1 MESDSGNSNNSFVRK
16 VRLRFDRNLLIFLF
30 FLLLST
36 IFWLLNELSKN
47 SSTSITCPVKYI
59 NLPKDKVLVKELPSR
74 FELTI
79 EAPGYTLLKYKLT
92 NRLLP
97 LIFDL
102 NQYGFT
108 IMGNSSN
115 QKFFILTSRVRTGIS
130 RQLRSD
136 VQILDISPDSI
147 IFEFGEIV
155 RKSVPVV
162 PDLSIEYA
170 KQFMLTGEITIDP
183 DTIVVSGPNLIIDT
197 LQKVYTHKESFSALN
212 QSTTESISLEEIKN
226 ITYSTKKVT
235 ITIPV
240 EQFTEAIVDIPVEK
254 IHVPDS
260 LILKTFPGSVTLTCN
275 VSLSNYEKISPHQFR
290 AIVDYEEI
298 GEKLGNKLKVS
309 IVKAP
314 EYAQSI
320 RFHPVNVE
328 FIIEK

>member
-1 MESDSGNSNNSFVRK
+1 M
-16 VRLRFDRNLLIFLF
+16 F
-30 FLLLST
+30 FLLISSIL
-36 IFWLLNELSKN
+36 WLLNELSKN
-47 SSTSITCPVKYI
+47 SNTTITCPVKYI
-59 NLPKDKVLVKELPSR
+59 NLPKDKVLVRELPSR

-79 EAPGYTLLKYKLT
+79 EAPGYTLLKYKLS

-108 IMGNSSN
+108 IMGNSDN
-115 QKFFILTSRVRTGIS
+115 QKFFILTSRVRSGIA
-130 RQLRSD
+130 RQLKSD
-136 VQILDISPDSI
+136 VQILTIAPDSI

-155 RKSVPVV
+155 RKRVPVV
-162 PDLSIEYA
+162 PDLRIEYA

-183 DTIVVSGPNLIIDT
+183 DTILVSGPDLIIDT
-197 LQKVYTHKESFSALN
+197 IDRVYTRKESISGVN
-212 QSTTESISLEEIKN
+212 QSTTYSINLEEVKN
-226 ITYSTKKVT
+226 VTFSAKKVS

-240 EQFTEAIVDIPVEK
+240 EQFTEAILDIPIER

-260 LILKTFPGSVTLTCN
+260 LVLKTFPGSVTLTCN
-275 VSLSNYEKISPHQFR
+275 VSLSNYEKLTPHQFR
-290 AIVDYEEI
+290 AVVDYEAIEK
-298 GEKLGNKLKVS
+298 KLGNKLKVT

-314 EYAQSI
+314 EYVRSI

>member
-1 MESDSGNSNNSFVRK
+1 MESDSENSKNSFFKNVRIK
-16 VRLRFDRNLLIFLF
+16 LDRKLLIFLF

-47 SSTSITCPVKYI
+47 SSTTITCPVKYI

-79 EAPGYTLLKYKLT
+79 EAPGYTLLKYKLS

-108 IMGNSSN
+108 IMGNSSA
-115 QKFFILTSRVRTGIS
+115 QKFFILTSRVRSGIA

-136 VQILDISPDSI
+136 VQLLNISPDSI

-155 RKSVPVV
+155 QKRVPVV
-162 PDLSIEYA
+162 PDLSIQYA

-183 DTIVVSGPNLIIDT
+183 DTIMISGPDLIIDT
-197 LQKVYTHKESFSALN
+197 IQQVYTRKELISGVN
-212 QSTTESISLEEIKN
+212 QLTTHSINLEEIKN
-226 ITYSTKKVT
+226 VTYSTKKVT

-240 EQFTEAIVDIPVEK
+240 EQYTEALLDIPIEK
-254 IHVPDS
+254 VHVPDS

-275 VSLSNYEKISPHQFR
+275 VSLSNYEKLTPHQFR
-290 AIVDYEEI
+290 AVVDYEAIEK
-298 GEKLGNKLKVS
+298 KLGNKLKVS

-314 EYAQSI
+314 EYVRSI

>member
-1 MESDSGNSNNSFVRK
+1 MKNVWLK
-16 VRLRFDRNLLIFLF
+16 FDRKLLVFLF

-36 IFWLLNELSKN
+36 LFWLLNELSKN
-47 SSTSITCPVKYI
+47 SSTTITCPVKYT
-59 NLPKDKVLVKELPSR
+59 NLPKDMVLVKELPSR

-79 EAPGYTLLKYKLT
+79 EAPGYTLLKYKLS

-108 IMGNSSN
+108 IMGNSSA
-115 QKFFILTSRVRTGIS
+115 QKFYILTSRVRTGIA

-155 RKSVPVV
+155 HKRVPVI
-162 PDLSIEYA
+162 PDLSIEYT

-183 DTIVVSGPNLIIDT
+183 DTITVSGPNLIIDT
-197 LQKVYTHKESFSALN
+197 IQQVYTRKESISGVN
-212 QSTTESISLEEIKN
+212 QSTTQSISLDEIQN
-226 ITYSTKKVT
+226 VTYSVKKVT

-240 EQFTEAIVDIPVEK
+240 EQFTEAVIEIPIEK
-254 IHVPDS
+254 VHVPDS

-275 VSLSNYEKISPHQFR
+275 VSLSNYEKISPHLFR
-290 AIVDYEEI
+290 AVVDYEEL
-298 GEKLGNKLKVS
+298 GKKLGNKLKVS

-314 EYAQSI
+314 EYVQSI

>member
-1 MESDSGNSNNSFVRK
+1 VESDSVNSNNSFFNKGRIK
-16 VRLRFDRNLLIFLF
+16 FDRKLLVFLF
-30 FLLLST
+30 FLFLST

-47 SSTSITCPVKYI
+47 STTTIAYPVKYT

-79 EAPGYTLLKYKLT
+79 EAPGYTLLKYKVS

-108 IMGNSSN
+108 IMGGSSS
-115 QKFFILTSRVRTGIS
+115 QKFFILTSRVRTGIA

-136 VQILDISPDSI
+136 VQILNISPDSL

-155 RKSVPVV
+155 QKRVPVV
-162 PDLSIEYA
+162 PDLSIELA
-170 KQFMLTGEITIDP
+170 KQYMVAGEITIDP
-183 DTIVVSGPNLIIDT
+183 DTIMVSGPDLIIDT
-197 LQKVYTHKESFSALN
+197 IQQVFTRKEALTGVN
-212 QSTTESISLEEIKN
+212 QSTTHSINLEAIKN
-226 ITYSTKKVT
+226 VTYSEKKVT

-240 EQFTEAIVDIPVEK
+240 EQFTEAVLDIPIEK
-254 IHVPDS
+254 VHVPDS
-260 LILKTFPGSVTLTCN
+260 LILKTFPGTVTLTCK
-275 VSLSNYEKISPHQFR
+275 VSLSNYEKLTPHHFR
-290 AIVDYEEI
+290 AVVDYEAIEK
-298 GEKLGNKLKVS
+298 KLGNKLKVS

-314 EYAQSI
+314 EYVRSI

>member
-1 MESDSGNSNNSFVRK
+1 MESDSENSINSFFKKARSKLDRK
-16 VRLRFDRNLLIFLF
+16 LLVFLF
-30 FLLLST
+30 FLFLST
-36 IFWLLNELSKN
+36 VFWLLNELSKN
-47 SSTSITCPVKYI
+47 STTTITYPVKYT

-79 EAPGYTLLKYKLT
+79 EAPGYTLLKYKLS

-108 IMGNSSN
+108 IMGNSDE
-115 QKFFILTSRVRTGIS
+115 QKFFILTSRIRTGIT

-136 VQILDISPDSI
+136 VQVLSIAPDSI

-155 RKSVPVV
+155 MKRVPVV

-183 DTIVVSGPNLIIDT
+183 DTIMVSGPDLIIDT
-197 LQKVYTHKESFSALN
+197 IEQVYTRKESIANLN
-212 QSTTESISLEEIKN
+212 QSATYSINLEEIKN
-226 ITYSTKKVT
+226 VTYSIRKVT

-240 EQFTEAIVDIPVEK
+240 EQFTEAILDIPIEK
-254 IHVPDS
+254 VHVPDS

-275 VSLSNYEKISPHQFR
+275 VGLSNYEKLTPHHFR
-290 AIVDYEEI
+290 AVVDYEAI
-298 GEKLGNKLKVS
+298 EKKLSNKLKVS
-309 IVKAP
+309 IVKSP
-314 EYAQSI
+314 EYVRSI

>member
-1 MESDSGNSNNSFVRK
+1 MENDSENSKNSFFEK
-16 VRLRFDRNLLIFLF
+16 VRMKLDRKLLVFLF

-47 SSTSITCPVKYI
+47 SSTTITCPVKYT
-59 NLPKDKVLVKELPSR
+59 NLPKDKVLVRELPSR
-74 FELTI
+74 FDLTI
-79 EAPGYTLLKYKLT
+79 EAPGYTLLKYKLS

-108 IMGNSSN
+108 IMGNSSA
-115 QKFFILTSRVRTGIS
+115 QKFFILTSRVRSGIA

-136 VQILDISPDSI
+136 VQLLNISPDSI

-155 RKSVPVV
+155 QKRVPVV
-162 PDLSIEYA
+162 PDLSIQYA

-183 DTIVVSGPNLIIDT
+183 DTIMISGPDLIIDT
-197 LQKVYTHKESFSALN
+197 IQQVYTRKELISGVN
-212 QSTTESISLEEIKN
+212 QLTTHSINLEEIKN
-226 ITYSTKKVT
+226 VTYSTKKVT

-240 EQFTEAIVDIPVEK
+240 EQYTEALLDIPIEK
-254 IHVPDS
+254 VHVPDS

-275 VSLSNYEKISPHQFR
+275 VSLSNYEKLTPHQFR
-290 AIVDYEEI
+290 AVVDYEAIEK
-298 GEKLGNKLKVS
+298 KLGNKLKVS

-314 EYAQSI
+314 EYVRSI